1 MHCKQAN
8 CVLATA
14 QLVAKHSKENTMI
27 PVIVQTLMRNMRK
40 NARLPMPT
48 INDAPQ
54 RKDRSG
60 YILTVFGL
68 LVIIALILM

>member
-1 MHCKQAN
+1 
-8 CVLATA
+8 
-14 QLVAKHSKENTMI
+14 MI